1 MGSPASGP
9 LVVSVPPLPA
19 DIAHTRRRTLQP
31 CDVSN
36 GPRSTSPT
44 RSASVGRHQGPDRDG
59 RSALQ
64 IGSGSGSA
72 DDAPYILDA
81 DGGYLQN
88 HVIRAK
94 DKDRGSHAPRSNSSL
109 RGRSGDRDEGLDGE
123 SEVENEDATVRSRTS
138 SFSAR
143 SAGTGNKG
151 RAPSAGRAVPSA
163 SYGGRSKALSNLQ
176 QVRNAV
182 NLVCLAGA
190 HFDVQRIEAVRAIE
204 QCSMTVGD
212 QPAVTQ
218 VLVLVSCSKSLS
230 FKALYAV
237 NPMDGETR

>member
-1 MGSPASGP
+1 MGRY
-9 LVVSVPPLPA
+9 
-19 DIAHTRRRTLQP
+19 H
-31 CDVSN
+31 
-36 GPRSTSPT
+36 
-44 RSASVGRHQGPDRDG
+44 GPDRDG
-59 RSALQ
+59 YSTSHAVHG
-64 IGSGSGSA
+64 IGSGSG
-72 DDAPYILDA
+72 DDAPFTQDG
-81 DGGYLQN
+81 DGGYLQH
-88 HVIRAK
+88 HVTKAK
-94 DKDRGSHAPRSNSSL
+94 DKDKERGSHAPRSNSSL
-109 RGRSGDRDEGLDGE
+109 RGRSGDKDNGLDE
-123 SEVENEDATVRSRTS
+123 EENEVDNEDATVRSRTS
-138 SFSAR
+138 SLSLR

-212 QPAVTQ
+212 LPAVTQ

-237 NPMDGETR
+237 NPIDGETRYSTSTSTSTCNLFDNSVVTLMRLRFFLARA